1 MKGMDS
7 FFNAIGY
14 FLAVALPLV
23 IALGLTMLAWSVMA
37 LYDFVAEGF
46 RLGAQLRDMRLTTPS
61 SAEIKRW
68 VIERRQR
75 QDEERIVRLKR
86 RQAEATARLKPD
98 LADED
103 VSQEQFEAGA
113 PKYLLSKNPAIGG
126 DGKTLYFKE
135 VLAGRAVGEGSA
147 GLRDAKPI
155 WTPLRQYAR
164 RFILGEAQSWA
175 RRLPDNKSIFIV
187 CDETGAT
194 SKQIEVD
201 GIVHRVM
208 DRLTQEGVTLE
219 EMNAALAQRSEERS
233 GV

>member
-1 MKGMDS
+1 MDINN
-7 FFNAIGY
+7 FMIGFSVVFVPALIC
-14 FLAVALPLV
+14 FLAGGIMTITWVIVSGFEKLV
-23 IALGLTMLAWSVMA
+23 ENAHL
-37 LYDFVAEGF
+37 EK
-46 RLGAQLRDMRLTTPS
+46 QLRNLKNYSPT
-61 SAEIKRW
+61 SAEVKRW

-113 PKYLLSKNPAIGG
+113 PKYLLAKNPAIGG

-175 RRLPDNKSIFIV
+175 RRLPDNKNIFIV
-187 CDETGAT
+187 CDESGAA
-194 SKQIEVD
+194 KKD
-201 GIVHRVM
+201 LDAIV
-208 DRLTQEGVTLE
+208 DRLVESGISLDELKEMLPIQEKNVC
-219 EMNAALAQRSEERS
+219 RS
-233 GV
+233 

>member
-46 RLGAQLRDMRLTTPS
+46 RLGAQLRDMRLTAPS

-86 RQAEATARLKPD
+86 RQAETAARLKPD
-98 LADED
+98 LADEE
-103 VSQEQFEAGA
+103 SQEQFEAGA
-113 PKYLLSKNPAIGG
+113 PKYLLAKNPAIGG

-175 RRLPDNKSIFIV
+175 RRLPDNKNIFIV
-187 CDETGAT
+187 CDESGAAKVNIDAVT
-194 SKQIEVD
+194 A
-201 GIVHRVM
+201 RVM
-208 DRLTQEGVTLE
+208 DRLTEAGISLE
-219 EMNAALAQRSEERS
+219 EMNAALAQRKEQEITQ
-233 GV
+233 

>member
-23 IALGLTMLAWSVMA
+23 IALGLTILAWSVMA

-113 PKYLLSKNPAIGG
+113 PKYLLAKNPAMPW
-126 DGKTLYFKE
+126 
-135 VLAGRAVGEGSA
+135 V
-147 GLRDAKPI
+147 
-155 WTPLRQYAR
+155 
-164 RFILGEAQSWA
+164 
-175 RRLPDNKSIFIV
+175 
-187 CDETGAT
+187 
-194 SKQIEVD
+194 
-201 GIVHRVM
+201 
-208 DRLTQEGVTLE
+208 
-219 EMNAALAQRSEERS
+219 
-233 GV
+233 